1 MDLDILRDGRTTN
14 VTIILQ
20 ERPNW
25 KNRYKHKYIH

>member
-1 MDLDILRDGRTTN
+1 MVLEILRENRTTS

-25 KNRYKHKYIH
+25 KQIQA